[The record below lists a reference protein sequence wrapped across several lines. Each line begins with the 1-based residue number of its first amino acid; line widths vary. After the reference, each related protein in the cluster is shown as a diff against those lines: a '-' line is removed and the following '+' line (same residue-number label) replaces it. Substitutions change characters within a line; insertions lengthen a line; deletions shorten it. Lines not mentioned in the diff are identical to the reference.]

1 MPSIETVVQDG
12 DIKHGTAHAGSS
24 CAQVELP
31 NWIVDGIPAVKLH
44 EESFHM
50 QISMPLA
57 AQNVFTPDVEA
68 KSCEGWDCEGGR
80 RLVPDLSGG
89 DDPDDCFSRIPYEKG
104 FYFLFY
110 LQARPPPLIPPPPPP
125 PPCHSHSRLYGHHR
139 VRRRRSPCISRV
151 CCVTGRALPT

>member
-24 CAQVELP
+24 CVLP

-110 LQARPPPLIPPPPPP
+110 LQARPPPLIPRP
-125 PPCHSHSRLYGHHR
+125 HR
-139 VRRRRSPCISRV
+139 RHPATATPACTVITVFGDDDLLASVESAV
-151 CCVTGRALPT
+151 